1 MRRNV
6 ALVACLAAFSSVA
19 DAFWRLPCRGRSGV
33 ARIDP
38 IMAPGK
44 PSDHVHVVHGSGG
57 FSMSSGEADLK
68 NADCTSC
75 GVKQDKS
82 AYWAPALYFMHENGD
97 AELVNEVGGMLAY
110 YFLNGQN
117 VTAFP
122 ENFRMIAGDPFLRN
136 FPWPVPDPP
145 KSEWS
150 GNQSSQDAL
159 RQKALGFNCLNYNK
173 SPEPSLGR
181 HFLPNKTF
189 MDEHCTDGVRF
200 ELMFPSCWN
209 GKDVD
214 SKDHRSHM
222 AYPSLVMD
230 GDCPDGFE
238 TRLVSLFYETIWDT
252 YAFKDKQGTFVL
264 ANGDPT
270 GYGYHGDF
278 IYGWE
283 SGVLQQAV
291 DECTNLSGRVEDCDL
306 FHLQTDAEQAQCN
319 FTMPEELKSENVY
332 LHKGGLPNNIAI
344 QYGPA
349 YASPVRYTNTGH
361 HTSAILPEPSIAIGA
376 SLDGA
381 TVDLGNIHIGVTLGA
396 PSTTSSSTTLSTSI
410 LPSSTQSSTSTTS
423 AASAASAY
431 FLQTTT
437 STTPTATW
445 TPTPTTAYVEGVVT
459 QKIVYVEQEILI
471 LTDEKGAP
479 VTTETGGLETVS
491 TSTSTVNKVVSTV
504 VTTPT
509 EPPAKRDDHSHSHS
523 RHVHRRHRHGH
534 AHRR

>member
-1 MRRNV
+1 MRQNV
-6 ALVACLAAFSSVA
+6 AFLACLAALSSVSQ
-19 DAFWRLPCRGRSGV
+19 AFWRLPCRGRSGV

-57 FSMSSGEADLK
+57 FSMSSGETALK

-75 GVKQDKS
+75 GVTQDKS

-189 MDEHCTDGVRF
+189 LDEHCTDGVRF

-214 SKDHRSHM
+214 SEDHRSHM

-230 GDCPDGFE
+230 GVCPEGFE

-252 YAFKDKQGTFVL
+252 YAFKNKQGTFVL

-278 IYGWE
+278 IYGWQY
-283 SGVLQQAV
+283 GFLQQAV
-291 DECTNLSGRVEDCDL
+291 DECTNLSGRVEDCPIFD
-306 FHLQTDAEQAQCN
+306 LQTDTEQAQCN

-349 YASPVRYTNTGH
+349 YASPVR
-361 HTSAILPEPSIAIGA
+361 
-376 SLDGA
+376 
-381 TVDLGNIHIGVTLGA
+381 
-396 PSTTSSSTTLSTSI
+396 TLSTST
-410 LPSSTQSSTSTTS
+410 LPSSTQTSTLTTS
-423 AASAASAY
+423 AASAY
-431 FLQTTT
+431 FFQTST
-437 STTPTATW
+437 STTPTSTW
-445 TPTPTTAYVEGVVT
+445 TPTPTTSYVEGVVT

-471 LTDEKGAP
+471 LTDENGAP
-479 VTTETGGLETVS
+479 VTTETGGIETVS
-491 TSTSTVNKVVSTV
+491 TSTSTVNKIVSTV

-509 EPPAKRDDHSHSHS
+509 EAPAKRDGHSHGHFQ
-523 RHVHRRHRHGH
+523 HVHRRHRHGH
-534 AHRR
+534 AHR

>member
-6 ALVACLAAFSSVA
+6 AFLACLAALSSVSE
-19 DAFWRLPCRGRSGV
+19 AFWRLPCRGRSGV

-38 IMAPGK
+38 LMAPGK
-44 PSDHVHVVHGSGG
+44 ASDHVHVVHGSGG
-57 FSMSSGEADLK
+57 FSMTSDEKALK
-68 NADCTSC
+68 KADCTSC
-75 GVKQDKS
+75 GVTQDKS

-110 YFLNGQN
+110 YFLNGEN

-159 RQKALGFNCLNYNK
+159 RQKALGFNCLDYNK

-189 MDEHCTDGVRF
+189 LDEHCTDGVRF

-214 SKDHRSHM
+214 SEDHRSHM

-230 GDCPDGFE
+230 GVCPEGFE

-278 IYGWE
+278 IYGWQY
-283 SGVLQQAV
+283 GFLQQAV
-291 DECTNLSGRVEDCDL
+291 DECTNLSGRVEDCPIFD
-306 FHLQTDAEQAQCN
+306 LQTDAEQAQCN
-319 FTMPEELKSENVY
+319 FTMPEELKSEDVY

-349 YASPVRYTNTGH
+349 YASPVRYTNAGH
-361 HTSAILPEPSIAIGA
+361 HTTALLPEPSIAIGA
-376 SLDGA
+376 SIN
-381 TVDLGNIHIGVTLGA
+381 LGNIHVGVTVGA
-396 PSTTSSSTTLSTSI
+396 PSTTT
-410 LPSSTQSSTSTTS
+410 TTS
-423 AASAASAY
+423 ALATTPLPASTQTPTSTSSAASAY
-431 FLQTTT
+431 FFETSS
-437 STTPTATW
+437 STTPTSTW
-445 TPTPTTAYVEGVVT
+445 TPTPTTSYVEGVVT

-479 VTTETGGLETVS
+479 VTTETGGVETVS
-491 TSTSTVNKVVSTV
+491 TSTSTVNRVVSTV

-509 EPPAKRDDHSHSHS
+509 EAPAKRDGHSHGHS
-523 RHVHRRHRHGH
+523 RHVHKRRHGH

>member
-1 MRRNV
+1 
-6 ALVACLAAFSSVA
+6 
-19 DAFWRLPCRGRSGV
+19 
-33 ARIDP
+33 
-38 IMAPGK
+38 MAPGK

-57 FSMSSGEADLK
+57 FSMSSGETALK

-75 GVKQDKS
+75 GVTQDKS

-189 MDEHCTDGVRF
+189 LDEHCTDGVRF

-214 SKDHRSHM
+214 SEDHRSHM

-230 GDCPDGFE
+230 GVCPEGFE

-252 YAFKDKQGTFVL
+252 YAFKNKQGTFVL

-278 IYGWE
+278 IYGWQY
-283 SGVLQQAV
+283 GFLQQAV
-291 DECTNLSGRVEDCDL
+291 DECTNLSGRVEDCPIFD
-306 FHLQTDAEQAQCN
+306 LQTDTEQAQCN

-349 YASPVRYTNTGH
+349 YASPVRYTNAGH

-376 SLDGA
+376 SLNGA
-381 TVDLGNIHIGVTLGA
+381 TVDLGNIHIGVTL
-396 PSTTSSSTTLSTSI
+396 
-410 LPSSTQSSTSTTS
+410 
-423 AASAASAY
+423 ASAY
-431 FLQTTT
+431 FFQTST
-437 STTPTATW
+437 STTPTSTW
-445 TPTPTTAYVEGVVT
+445 TPTPTTSYVEGVVT

-471 LTDEKGAP
+471 LTDENGAP
-479 VTTETGGLETVS
+479 VTTETGGIETVS
-491 TSTSTVNKVVSTV
+491 TSTSTVNKIVSTV

-509 EPPAKRDDHSHSHS
+509 EAPAKRDGHSHGHFQ
-523 RHVHRRHRHGH
+523 HVHRRHRHGH
-534 AHRR
+534 AHR